1 MALEEQT
8 PIEKR
13 IATPGERVKEK
24 YKGIHTTLY
33 QDPTTFKKHV
43 IIGSQSPNPIID
55 NILNYLSVTGFVHI
69 LNCGMS
75 GTGKSTW
82 TRHLIHGLHTRKN
95 FQVHWYHRDEI
106 QQLDSIIS
114 SLTKG
119 LNHIIVLD
127 DASFALEELPK
138 EKLANLAKRLT
149 YIRHDVKAEVVL
161 IMNVHYSKALR
172 KFFRAVP
179 FTFLTS
185 ISMEEVQSFQDL
197 FGGYSR
203 YKLKDFSYYYQQM
216 MFRKQWTIEM
226 DRWNNKTVTY
236 KTNQPFRLGLAC
248 EGNYL
253 HFFLYTKNS
262 CAVCDPDFEKKR
274 IVDPKEM
281 VDQLTSSYGVQN
293 ARSIMRL
300 YSFAKHGKKVLDS
313 TRTSIWHTLS
323 EFDKN
328 NSVDWDDVNRILD
341 ETMVNRRKRTYVKK
355 QNMEE
360 TLEELNKKTKALER
374 ERETLSKAIQNDDK
388 LKKEA
393 EELEER
399 YGEDTEA
406 MVQGMKQEYDQQ
418 EKDEEA
424 SVSESFG
431 DDKPVDF
438 GSISDTPN

>member
-1 MALEEQT
+1 
-8 PIEKR
+8 
-13 IATPGERVKEK
+13 
-24 YKGIHTTLY
+24 
-33 QDPTTFKKHV
+33 
-43 IIGSQSPNPIID
+43 
-55 NILNYLSVTGFVHI
+55 
-69 LNCGMS
+69 
-75 GTGKSTW
+75 
-82 TRHLIHGLHTRKN
+82 
-95 FQVHWYHRDEI
+95 
-106 QQLDSIIS
+106 
-114 SLTKG
+114 
-119 LNHIIVLD
+119 
-127 DASFALEELPK
+127 
-138 EKLANLAKRLT
+138 
-149 YIRHDVKAEVVL
+149 
-161 IMNVHYSKALR
+161 
-172 KFFRAVP
+172 
-179 FTFLTS
+179 
-185 ISMEEVQSFQDL
+185 
-197 FGGYSR
+197 
-203 YKLKDFSYYYQQM
+203 
-216 MFRKQWTIEM
+216 
-226 DRWNNKTVTY
+226 
-236 KTNQPFRLGLAC
+236 
-248 EGNYL
+248 
-253 HFFLYTKNS
+253 
-262 CAVCDPDFEKKR
+262 
-274 IVDPKEM
+274 
-281 VDQLTSSYGVQN
+281 
-293 ARSIMRL
+293 MRL

-406 MVQGMKQEYDQQ
+406 MVQGMKQEYAQL

>member
-1 MALEEQT
+1 
-8 PIEKR
+8 
-13 IATPGERVKEK
+13 
-24 YKGIHTTLY
+24 
-33 QDPTTFKKHV
+33 
-43 IIGSQSPNPIID
+43 
-55 NILNYLSVTGFVHI
+55 
-69 LNCGMS
+69 
-75 GTGKSTW
+75 
-82 TRHLIHGLHTRKN
+82 
-95 FQVHWYHRDEI
+95 
-106 QQLDSIIS
+106 
-114 SLTKG
+114 
-119 LNHIIVLD
+119 
-127 DASFALEELPK
+127 
-138 EKLANLAKRLT
+138 
-149 YIRHDVKAEVVL
+149 
-161 IMNVHYSKALR
+161 
-172 KFFRAVP
+172 
-179 FTFLTS
+179 
-185 ISMEEVQSFQDL
+185 
-197 FGGYSR
+197 
-203 YKLKDFSYYYQQM
+203 M

-438 GSISDTPN
+438 RKHF